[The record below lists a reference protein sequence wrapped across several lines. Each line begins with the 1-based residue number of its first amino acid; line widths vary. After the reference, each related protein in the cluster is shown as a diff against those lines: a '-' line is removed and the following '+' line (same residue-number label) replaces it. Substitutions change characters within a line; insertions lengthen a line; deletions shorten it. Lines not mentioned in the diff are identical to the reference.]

1 MNEMLEFN
9 KWVDHLIED
18 MANNENISL
27 LEFHVRF
34 NQIESER
41 KRVIEMI
48 SNLND
53 LLDDDCC

>member
-53 LLDDDCC
+53 LLDDDCF

>member
-9 KWVDHLIED
+9 KWVDILIED
-18 MANNENISL
+18 MANNEDISL

-53 LLDDDCC
+53 LLDDDCF